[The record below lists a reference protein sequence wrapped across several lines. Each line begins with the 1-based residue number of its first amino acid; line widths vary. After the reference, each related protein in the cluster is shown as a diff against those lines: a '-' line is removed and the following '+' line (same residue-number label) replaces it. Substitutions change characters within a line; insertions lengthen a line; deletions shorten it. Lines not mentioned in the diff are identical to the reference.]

1 MERAPEA
8 GPSGRARNPAAWFA
22 VAVAVC
28 AFAFSLHML
37 RREVGLVSPWFGLLL
52 MLCVLGTFALARPV
66 FLPRM
71 PPPFRSIRAWERG
84 PAAYRGLRVPAF
96 GELLKR
102 PPLRYL
108 NPDVHLRRHR
118 GDVTAVHAQLEAAE
132 AAHFWAAWVLVPYVV
147 VAAVERRWV
156 ALAALLAVEIAMNA
170 YPILHLRLTRAR
182 VAAVLRRRR
191 NC

>member
-1 MERAPEA
+1 V
-8 GPSGRARNPAAWFA
+8 WFA
-22 VAVAVC
+22 LAIAVG
-28 AFAFSLHML
+28 AFALSLDLL
-37 RREVGLVSPWFGLLL
+37 RREVGLASPWFGLLL
-52 MLCVLGTFALARPV
+52 MLCVLGTFGLARPV

-71 PPPFRSIRAWERG
+71 PPPFRSIRSWERG
-84 PAAYRGLRVPAF
+84 PAAYRGLRVHAF

-118 GDVTAVHAQLEAAE
+118 GDVAAVHAQLEAAE

-147 VAAVERRWV
+147 DAALERHWL
-156 ALAALLAVEIAMNA
+156 ALSALLAVEIAMNA

-182 VAAVLRRRR
+182 VGEVLRRRGAR
-191 NC
+191 